1 MGEAKVIF
9 LVEACQ
15 QVLALH
21 VREVEKDCLVEV
33 EGGRATVMEDVDY
46 CAECGDLTGICPTAQ
61 LLEDALAR
69 VIPPVVGDE

>member
-1 MGEAKVIF
+1 MPTADYDA

-21 VREVEKDCLVEV
+21 FREVERDALIPV
-33 EGGRATVMEDVDY
+33 EGGRATIREDVDY

-69 VIPPVVGDE
+69 VIPPAKS